1 MHSELTCIVCPIGCR
16 IQIDETE
23 NGYIIEGYACP
34 RGKKYALQE
43 LEDPRRMVTSTV
55 RVENG
60 FLALVPVKTA
70 EPIPKNLIFD
80 VMTQINSVVVE
91 APVFLGDV
99 IVKDVAGTGIDII
112 ATRDMPKNIK

>member
-1 MHSELTCIVCPIGCR
+1 MHSELTCIACPMGCR
-16 IQIDETE
+16 LQIEETE
-23 NGYIIEGYACP
+23 NGYIIEGHTCP
-34 RGKKYALQE
+34 KGKKYALQE

-55 RVENG
+55 SVENG

-99 IVKDVAGTGIDII
+99 IVKDVAGTGIDIV
-112 ATRDMPKNIK
+112 ATRDMPKSI

>member
-1 MHSELTCIVCPIGCR
+1 MSKSKNFLDILHFDKLSPK
-16 IQIDETE
+16 
-23 NGYIIEGYACP
+23 
-34 RGKKYALQE
+34 GKKYALQE

-80 VMTQINSVVVE
+80 VMTQINSVVV
-91 APVFLGDV
+91 
-99 IVKDVAGTGIDII
+99 
-112 ATRDMPKNIK
+112 

>member
-1 MHSELTCIVCPIGCR
+1 MVDENRRPIKG
-16 IQIDETE
+16 TE
-23 NGYIIEGYACP
+23 EFISCDTLLLSVGLIP
-34 RGKKYALQE
+34 
-43 LEDPRRMVTSTV
+43 
-55 RVENG
+55 ENG

-99 IVKDVAGTGIDII
+99 IVKDVAGTGIDIV
-112 ATRDMPKNIK
+112 ATRDMPKSI

>member
-70 EPIPKNLIFD
+70 EPIPKNLILD
-80 VMTQINSVVVE
+80 VITQRNSVVVE
-91 APVFLGDV
+91 ASVYLGDV
-99 IVKDVAGTGIDII
+99 IGKDVAGTGIDIV
-112 ATRDMPKNIK
+112 ATRDMPKTI